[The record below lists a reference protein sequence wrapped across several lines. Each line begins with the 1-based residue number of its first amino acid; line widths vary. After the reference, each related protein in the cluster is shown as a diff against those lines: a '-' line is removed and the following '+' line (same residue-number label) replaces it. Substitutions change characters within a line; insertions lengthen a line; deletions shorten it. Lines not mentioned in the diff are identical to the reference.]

1 VQAADIMLT
10 AEGATAP
17 IDPPDPTRA
26 AVAAAAAGRA
36 ADGAGSAIPGRARP
50 APDAPPL
57 PVAPAASPLGLYLHV
72 PFCRTI
78 CHYCHFTRGLLDEA
92 LKARYVDA
100 LAREIGRA
108 GDGSPA
114 DTIYFG
120 GGTPSLL
127 EADEVARL
135 VRACREA
142 FAVARDAEI
151 TLEMNPETASPAYL
165 SALRAAGVTRLS
177 LGVQSFHDD
186 ELDRLGRSHTAE
198 RARRAVADARAA
210 GFDNISLDL
219 MLWLPGQDLTRWL
232 ASVEALVGAA
242 PDHASVYLL
251 EIYPDAPLR
260 DLMARSG
267 WAQAPD
273 ELAADMYLAGLER
286 LEAAGYRQYE
296 ISNVARHGRVSRHNL
311 KYWTDGEWL
320 GFGTAA
326 HSTRGGVRWR
336 NVPATGEYLARIG
349 RGDADVRLDVRR
361 LSRDDRVAETLITGL
376 RLVGGVDLAVLQARY
391 GVDVRRRF
399 GPALA
404 PYEDA
409 GLVVWTDR
417 TLRLTRQGFLLA
429 NEVLAVFV

>member
-1 VQAADIMLT
+1 MRAAEVAAGPGQAAPAAVPAAL
-10 AEGATAP
+10 ATAP
-17 IDPPDPTRA
+17 PGTRA
-26 AVAAAAAGRA
+26 PMTPQ
-36 ADGAGSAIPGRARP
+36 DGPELPG
-50 APDAPPL
+50 PDAPPL
-57 PVAPAASPLGLYLHV
+57 PTAPAATPLGLYLHI

-78 CHYCHFTRGLLDEA
+78 CHYCTFTRGLLDEA
-92 LKARYVDA
+92 LKTRYVDA

-108 GDGSPA
+108 GDGSAA

-127 EADEVARL
+127 DPGEVARL
-135 VRACREA
+135 VRTCREA
-142 FAVARDAEI
+142 FAVACDAEV
-151 TLEMNPETASPAYL
+151 TLEMNPDEASPAYL
-165 SALRAAGVTRLS
+165 AALRAAGVTRLS

-186 ELDRLGRSHTAE
+186 ELVRLGRSHTAA

-219 MLWLPGQDLTRWL
+219 MLWLPGQDLARWL
-232 ASVEALVGAA
+232 ASVEALVEAA
-242 PDHASVYLL
+242 PDHASIYLL
-251 EIYPDAPLR
+251 EIYPNAPLR
-260 DLMARSG
+260 DLMARAG

-273 ELAADMYLAGLER
+273 ELAADMYLAGVER

-296 ISNVARHGRVSRHNL
+296 ISNLARHGRLSRHNL

-320 GFGTAA
+320 GFGAGA

-336 NVPATGEYLARIG
+336 NVPATGEYVARAASG
-349 RGDADVRLDVRR
+349 SADLRLDVRR
-361 LSRDDRVAETLITGL
+361 LSPDDRAAEALITGL
-376 RLVGGVDLAVLQARY
+376 RLAGGVDLAALAARH

-399 GPALA
+399 GAALA

-409 GLVVWTDR
+409 GLVAWTDG
-417 TLRLTRQGFLLA
+417 TLRLTRLGFLLA